1 MANGLGCE
9 RVSWWQRGAQ
19 KAKEENEC
27 LPSRQVK
34 KQRRTG
40 KERNE
45 AIHR

>member
-1 MANGLGCE
+1 MARRIREGIVKKYS
-9 RVSWWQRGAQ
+9 RRQ
-19 KAKEENEC
+19 EENGC

-34 KQRRTG
+34 KRKESG